1 MDMTKDKA
9 LFYIII
15 IVVIYLIGAVKIDL
29 MDQDATQYMTIASN
43 MYKSG
48 DFMTITWRGDYNY
61 LDKPPMLFWLSALSF
76 SFLGVS
82 AFAYRLPS
90 ILINLL
96 GIFSTYKLGKRLYN
110 EKVGLYS
117 AIIYAGNF
125 GIFVIN
131 HDVRTDTMLTGFVIF
146 SIWQLVEFLNDR
158 KRINFILGFVGIGLA
173 ISTKGPLGLII
184 PVLVIGPHLLYKRKW
199 KDIFN
204 PAWLLGIVIIFIVL
218 IPMIISTYSQYGL
231 HGLKFHFWSQ
241 SFGRITG
248 ESKWSDTTGPFFF
261 LHSFLWSFIPWTIF
275 AVIAYVKKWIS
286 VIKTSLPGAEEI
298 MTLSGITLVFIMMSM
313 ANYKLPHYIYV
324 VFPLVSIMT
333 ASYIQKTFK
342 EEKWEGYGKLLIYS
356 QTGFNL
362 ILWLAVIMS
371 FILFRVSS
379 FWIYFITYF
388 AFSYFLYST
397 TNSVSGLPKI
407 FVSTLI
413 TMLGVAFV
421 LNTHFY
427 PSLNPYQGR
436 VLAGKYLKENKIPR
450 NDIMIF
456 PLDVHKPSIDVYS
469 DMLIPR
475 TNNISRIDSLLNYKS
490 SLYVFTNKAG
500 FDSIDTKGYCIEN
513 EKTFKDYQISL
524 LSLPFLNPATR
535 KSVLNDLYLVQIEKK
550 DQ

>member
-1 MDMTKDKA
+1 M
-9 LFYIII
+9 
-15 IVVIYLIGAVKIDL
+15 IDL

-76 SFLGVS
+76 SFFGVS

-96 GIFSTYKLGKRLYN
+96 AIFSTYKLGKRLYN

-158 KRINFILGFVGIGLA
+158 KKINFILGFIGVGLA

-184 PVLVIGPHLLYKRKW
+184 PVLAIGPQLLYKRKW

-204 PAWLLGIVIIFIVL
+204 SAWLLGILIIFIVL
-218 IPMIISTYSQYGL
+218 IPMIISTYNQYGM

-248 ESKWSDTTGPFFF
+248 NSKWSDTTGPFFF
-261 LHSFLWSFIPWTIF
+261 LHSFFWSFIPWTIF

-286 VIKTSLPGAEEI
+286 VIKSNSRSAGEEVI
-298 MTLSGITLVFIMMSM
+298 TLSGITLVFIMMSM

-324 VFPLVSIMT
+324 VFPLVSILT
-333 ASYIQKTFK
+333 ANYIQKTFK
-342 EEKWEGYGKLLIYS
+342 EIKWEGYGKWLIYS

-362 ILWLAVIMS
+362 ILWLAILLS

-388 AFSYFLYST
+388 AFSYFIYST
-397 TNSVSGLPKI
+397 ANNVSGLPKI

-421 LNTHFY
+421 LNAHFY

-436 VLAGKYLKENKIPR
+436 VYAGIYLKENKIPS
-450 NDIMIF
+450 NDIMIY

-475 TNNISRIDSLLNYKS
+475 TNNISRIDSLLNNEAT
-490 SLYVFTNKAG
+490 LYIFTNANG
-500 FDSIDTKGYCIEN
+500 LDSLEKKNYQIKK

-524 LSLPFLNPATR
+524 LSLPFLNPSTR
-535 KSVLNDLYLVQIEKK
+535 QKVLNNLYLIKIEKN
-550 DQ
+550 